1 MITLVANSESNFT
14 NDYARYSELLDENL
28 IDSKPL
34 VEFVK
39 QYGFGVFDD
48 VVFKIN
54 GELFGLLYFFGISD
68 DEFFNF
74 EKMNIKFK
82 ELVSTFVALA
92 MTVGDS
98 LVCFSKLDKKIYYI
112 DINEEEIN
120 PILISNSINDFINHI
135 KEENL

>member
-1 MITLVANSESNFT
+1 MITLVANSESKFT

-28 IDSKPL
+28 IDSKP
-34 VEFVK
+34 
-39 QYGFGVFDD
+39 FDD

-68 DEFFNF
+68 DDFFNF